1 MRFTIFQDS
10 HIGGRKSNQD
20 RLAYSYSKDVLL
32 LVIADGMGG
41 HARGEIAAELAVS
54 TITQRFQQEART
66 TLRRPREFLES
77 AIHSAHRAIVAFA
90 DQHDMLE
97 CPRTTIVACVVQN
110 GKACWAH
117 SGDSRL
123 YCVRA
128 GHVAAATADHSRVRQ
143 LIDAGVI
150 TEAQALVHPDRNK
163 IYNCVGGVL
172 PPTVTHSEEWVLKV
186 GDSLL
191 LSTDGFWGPL
201 DADAIASRLQ
211 HEAILT
217 LVPTL
222 LEEAEKIAGAESDNL
237 SVIGLTWER
246 QEEEEPIS
254 STITMTMPMEGFT
267 TSSMNSAQEMSAFK
281 DDISDE
287 EIQRAISEIQEAIK
301 KAPK

>member
-10 HIGGRKSNQD
+10 HIGGRQSNQD

-186 GDSLL
+186 GDTLL